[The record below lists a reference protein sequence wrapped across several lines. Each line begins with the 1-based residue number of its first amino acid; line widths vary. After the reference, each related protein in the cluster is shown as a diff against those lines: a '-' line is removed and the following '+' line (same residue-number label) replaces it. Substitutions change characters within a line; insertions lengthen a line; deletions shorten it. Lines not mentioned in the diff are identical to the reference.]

1 MTTLNTLA
9 VTQVLA
15 GARAVEEGGGFHAPE
30 LSEFFPGQ
38 LIGDG
43 TFWGPTRIN
52 LIGLLMAGLLTLFF
66 MLAFRKASVVPGRLQ
81 SLGEMGVD
89 FVKHQIIDEVIGKEG
104 RRFLPYLVTLF
115 FMVLA
120 LNLAGII
127 PLLNMAGSAVIG
139 VPALLAGVSWVVF
152 NTVGIKTHGLGGY
165 LKANLLPPGVPW
177 PLYFLLTPIEAFST
191 FILRPITLTIRLMAN
206 MMAGHFMLV
215 LFFAGTHFLLLEASA
230 GLKIFGVFSLGF
242 AFAFTLFELL
252 VAGLQA
258 YIFTLLTALYI
269 GGAMSEAH

>member
-1 MTTLNTLA
+1 MAQL
-9 VTQVLA
+9 LA
-15 GARAVEEGGGFHAPE
+15 GVRAAEQGEEAGGFHAPE

-43 TFWGPTRIN
+43 TWWGPTRIN

-66 MLAFRKASVVPGRLQ
+66 MLAFRKPSVVPGRLQ
-81 SLGEMGVD
+81 LLGEMGVD

-127 PLLNMAGSAVIG
+127 PLLNMAGSAVVG

-152 NTVGIKTHGLGGY
+152 NTVGIRTHGVGGY

-215 LFFAGTHFLLLEASA
+215 LFFAGTNYLLFEASA
-230 GLKIFGVFSLGF
+230 GLKVFGLFSLGF
-242 AFAFTLFELL
+242 GFAFTLFELL